1 MNQKTPFQKL
11 TPKLRFEALVNSLI
25 RGASIGFAAG
35 FIAALITWFTRFN
48 GLWTGLGAFVA
59 VTLVATVLFYF
70 IKFRTTVLQNAR
82 RLDSMGLEE
91 RLVTMIE
98 LRDDD
103 SCMAKLQRLDAEA
116 ALSKI
121 DKKQI
126 KADLS
131 RRLIAL
137 FTVCCLLGSG
147 MTTVAAL
154 GYSGIIPSG
163 SELLEQVLP
172 EELQEF
178 FEVTYLVEEGG
189 EIVGE
194 SDQLVA
200 KGEHADAVLAV
211 ADDGY
216 EFIGWDDGSVS
227 PARQDFGVTNHIVV
241 MAIFIPIEEE
251 EGDDESGDEEGDD
264 EGEDDSGEPGGDG
277 QNQKPTDP
285 QDPNEDNSDNNENND
300 GGGKY
305 DSYNQII
312 DGKTYYREHLNAA
325 KADIEEFL
333 KKYEDILTEEEKAI
347 ILAYIGIV

>member
-11 TPKLRFEALVNSLI
+11 TPKLRLEALVNSLI

-35 FIAALITWFTRFN
+35 FIAALITWFTSFN
-48 GLWTGLGAFVA
+48 GLWTGLGAFLA
-59 VTLVATVLFYF
+59 VTLVASALFYYL
-70 IKFRTTVLQNAR
+70 KFRPTVLQNAR

-98 LRDDD
+98 FSNDD
-103 SCMAKLQRLDAEA
+103 SCMAKLQRSDAEA
-116 ALSKI
+116 ALNKI

-126 KADLS
+126 KANFS
-131 RRLIAL
+131 RKLIAV

-154 GYSGIIPSG
+154 GYNGIIPSG

-172 EELQEF
+172 EEMQVFL
-178 FEVTYLVEEGG
+178 EVTYLVEEGG

-194 SDQLVA
+194 TDQLVA
-200 KGEHADAVLAV
+200 MGENADAVLAV

-216 EFIGWDDGSVS
+216 EFIGWDDGSEN
-227 PARQDFGVTNHIVV
+227 PARQDFRVTNHIVV
-241 MAIFIPIEEE
+241 MAIFVPIEEE
-251 EGDDESGDEEGDD
+251 EGEDDSGDEEGDD
-264 EGEDDSGEPGGDG
+264 EGEDDSGEPGGEG
-277 QNQKPTDP
+277 QNQKPSDP
-285 QDPNEDNSDNNENND
+285 ENPEDENDDSESDD
-300 GGGKY
+300 AGGKY

-312 DGKTYYREHLNAA
+312 DGKTYYREHLLAA

-333 KKYEDILTEEEKAI
+333 KKYEDVLTEEEKAI